1 MSSISVFLLD
11 NSYNTKEEV
20 YMGKPLNYQEL
31 FFQIKQQFKNLPNYF
46 EIFCIDKNNKEIK
59 INCEEKYRT
68 IEDILFIREIKQKKN
83 IEQSLFEKNYN
94 KLSESKKEKL
104 DEKYSCL
111 LCLSII
117 KQENPYFCYKCQ
129 KIFHEKCLKD
139 WENKCRMQQNIFSCP
154 TCRNNTPIE
163 NWNKKCD
170 YEENRKEMGNLM
182 DEINQLKE
190 NKIQQFNIIKKY
202 SKYIEKTFKVFK
214 NILFQINSL
223 HFMLKMTE
231 NNNLNNIINS
241 FPLNLDNLELNVIS
255 NTINFELEQFKIYLM
270 TVKQSNLN
278 MANPNIKVNAIYNN
292 PIQNQN
298 QNQIRKR
305 NSNNIDNNL
314 YVQYPNFNNNNNKV
328 NSIFKQSLPSYNEIM
343 HKNRNN
349 MSNSSKNLNS
359 NFIGESLKGL
369 DLYKDNIN
377 LIYSVST
384 KGYYT
389 IFGGNF
395 VMNNKFNIKLI
406 INGKQNIDLVSV
418 YELNPGENIITL
430 ILKNKLTN
438 LSEMFSGC
446 KILKDIKELEFLDV
460 RNVHNLSGM
469 FNGCSSLVDLN
480 PLLNWNVSNCTN
492 FSLMFCNCTSLSDIT
507 PLQFWNVSRGNDFSY
522 MFSKCTN
529 LININALQNWN
540 VANGKDFKSMF
551 SECPK
556 VDLRPIQKW
565 NVHKDYLRYIK

>member
-1 MSSISVFLLD
+1 
-11 NSYNTKEEV
+11 
-20 YMGKPLNYQEL
+20 
-31 FFQIKQQFKNLPNYF
+31 
-46 EIFCIDKNNKEIK
+46 
-59 INCEEKYRT
+59 
-68 IEDILFIREIKQKKN
+68 
-83 IEQSLFEKNYN
+83 
-94 KLSESKKEKL
+94 
-104 DEKYSCL
+104 
-111 LCLSII
+111 
-117 KQENPYFCYKCQ
+117 
-129 KIFHEKCLKD
+129 
-139 WENKCRMQQNIFSCP
+139 MQQNIFSCP

-182 DEINQLKE
+182 DKINELKE

-314 YVQYPNFNNNNNKV
+314 YVQYPNFNNNNNKA

-349 MSNSSKNLNS
+349 MSNSSKNVNS

-369 DLYKDNIN
+369 DLYKDKISI
-377 LIYSVST
+377 IYSVST

-460 RNVHNLSGM
+460 RNVQNLSGM
-469 FNGCSSLVDLN
+469 FNGCSSLVELN
-480 PLLNWNVSNCTN
+480 PLLNWNVSSCTN

-540 VANGKDFKSMF
+540 VTNGKDFKSMF

>member
-20 YMGKPLNYQEL
+20 YMGKPRNYQEL

-139 WENKCRMQQNIFSCP
+139 WENKCRMQQNNFSCP

-314 YVQYPNFNNNNNKV
+314 YVQYPNFNNNKA

-349 MSNSSKNLNS
+349 MSNSSKNVNS

-369 DLYKDNIN
+369 DLYKDKISI
-377 LIYSVST
+377 IYSVST

-460 RNVHNLSGM
+460 RNVQNLSGM

-480 PLLNWNVSNCTN
+480 PLLNWNVSSCTN

-540 VANGKDFKSMF
+540 VTNGKDFKSMF

>member
-20 YMGKPLNYQEL
+20 YMGKPRNYQEL

-111 LCLSII
+111 LCLNII

-139 WENKCRMQQNIFSCP
+139 WENKCRMQQNNFSCP

-182 DEINQLKE
+182 DKINELKE

-314 YVQYPNFNNNNNKV
+314 YVQYPNFNNNNN
-328 NSIFKQSLPSYNEIM
+328 NSIFKHSLPSYNEIM

-349 MSNSSKNLNS
+349 MSNSSKNVNS

-369 DLYKDNIN
+369 DLYKDKISI
-377 LIYSVST
+377 IYSVST

-460 RNVHNLSGM
+460 RNVQNLSGM

-480 PLLNWNVSNCTN
+480 PLLNWNVSNCFN

-540 VANGKDFKSMF
+540 VTNGKDFKSMF
-551 SECPK
+551 SECPE

>member
-1 MSSISVFLLD
+1 
-11 NSYNTKEEV
+11 
-20 YMGKPLNYQEL
+20 
-31 FFQIKQQFKNLPNYF
+31 
-46 EIFCIDKNNKEIK
+46 
-59 INCEEKYRT
+59 
-68 IEDILFIREIKQKKN
+68 
-83 IEQSLFEKNYN
+83 
-94 KLSESKKEKL
+94 
-104 DEKYSCL
+104 
-111 LCLSII
+111 
-117 KQENPYFCYKCQ
+117 
-129 KIFHEKCLKD
+129 
-139 WENKCRMQQNIFSCP
+139 MQQNIFSCP

-182 DEINQLKE
+182 DKINELKE

-241 FPLNLDNLELNVIS
+241 FPLNLDNLDLNIIS

-314 YVQYPNFNNNNNKV
+314 YVQYPNFNNNNN
-328 NSIFKQSLPSYNEIM
+328 NSIFKHSLPSYNEIM

-369 DLYKDNIN
+369 DLYKDKISI
-377 LIYSVST
+377 IYSVST

-460 RNVHNLSGM
+460 RNVQNLSGM

-522 MFSKCTN
+522 MFSKCPN

-540 VANGKDFKSMF
+540 VTNGKDFKSMF

>member
-20 YMGKPLNYQEL
+20 YMGKPRNYQEL

-68 IEDILFIREIKQKKN
+68 IEDILFIREIKQKN

-139 WENKCRMQQNIFSCP
+139 WENKCRMQQNNFSCP

-182 DEINQLKE
+182 DKINELKE

-241 FPLNLDNLELNVIS
+241 FPLNLDNLDLNIIS

-314 YVQYPNFNNNNNKV
+314 YVQYPNFNNNNN
-328 NSIFKQSLPSYNEIM
+328 NSIFKHSLPSYNEIM

-369 DLYKDNIN
+369 DLYKDKISI
-377 LIYSVST
+377 IYSVST

-460 RNVHNLSGM
+460 RNVQNLSGM

-540 VANGKDFKSMF
+540 VTNGKDFKSMF

>member
-139 WENKCRMQQNIFSCP
+139 WENKCRMQQNNFSCP

-182 DEINQLKE
+182 DKINELKE

-314 YVQYPNFNNNNNKV
+314 YVQYPNFNNNNN
-328 NSIFKQSLPSYNEIM
+328 NSIFKHSLPSYNEIM

-369 DLYKDNIN
+369 DLYKDKISI
-377 LIYSVST
+377 IYSVLT

-446 KILKDIKELEFLDV
+446 KILKDIKELEFFDV
-460 RNVHNLSGM
+460 RNVQNLSGM
-469 FNGCSSLVDLN
+469 FNGCSFLFDLN
-480 PLLNWNVSNCTN
+480 PLLNWNVSSCTN

>member
-20 YMGKPLNYQEL
+20 YMGKPRNYQEL

-68 IEDILFIREIKQKKN
+68 IEDILFIREIKQKN

-139 WENKCRMQQNIFSCP
+139 WENKCRMQQNNFSCP

-182 DEINQLKE
+182 DKINELKE

-241 FPLNLDNLELNVIS
+241 FPLNLDNLDLNIIS

-314 YVQYPNFNNNNNKV
+314 YVQYPNFNNNNN
-328 NSIFKQSLPSYNEIM
+328 NSIFKHSLPSYNEIM

-369 DLYKDNIN
+369 DLYKDKISI
-377 LIYSVST
+377 IYSVST

-460 RNVHNLSGM
+460 RNVQNLSGM
-469 FNGCSSLVDLN
+469 FNGCSSLVELN

-540 VANGKDFKSMF
+540 VTNGKDFKSMF